1 MKALRKLSLRLDELS
16 VESFDTTA
24 AGRQRGTVFG
34 EQCTCP
40 TACTCPGCYTCDN
53 TCYEPGN
60 GNTCEQTCAMEY
72 TCDTC
77 MGTCANYPKTTCT
90 AGAPCIE

>member
-1 MKALRKLSLRLDELS
+1 MNKLSLNLAELR
-16 VESFDTTA
+16 VESFDTTPA
-24 AGRQRGTVFG
+24 DRTPTGTVFG
-34 EQCTCP
+34 QDQCTCP
-40 TACTCPGCYTCDN
+40 TACTCPGCPTCDH

-60 GNTCEQTCAMEY
+60 GNTCEHTCAVEY

-90 AGAPCIE
+90 GNQVCYE

>member
-1 MKALRKLSLRLDELS
+1 MHKLSLNLNELR
-16 VESFDTTA
+16 VESFDTTPVPRK
-24 AGRQRGTVFG
+24 GKGTVFG

-40 TACTCPGCYTCDN
+40 TACTCPGCPTCATCAY

-60 GNTCEQTCAMEY
+60 GNTCEHTCAAEY

-77 MGTCANYPKTTCT
+77 VDTCANTGCT
-90 AGAPCIE
+90 GNRPCKE

>member
-1 MKALRKLSLRLDELS
+1 MNKLSLNLNELR
-16 VESFDTTA
+16 VESFDTTPTDH
-24 AGRQRGTVFG
+24 REKGTVFAE

-40 TACTCPGCYTCDN
+40 SACTCPGCYTCDN

-60 GNTCEQTCAMEY
+60 GNTCEHTCAAEY

-77 MGTCANYPKTTCT
+77 MTTCANYPMGTCT
-90 AGAPCIE
+90 ADRPCYY